1 MIKLFGFI
9 PAWGLPDISPY
20 VSKTDLYLRLAGV
33 PFSLEMLYHGDLTQT
48 SKGKLPFIDDNGTIV
63 SDTVLIEMY
72 IKNKFGDRLD
82 AGLTAAEKAISVA
95 FARMGDWSFY
105 WFLVQMRYRR
115 DEDFKIYD
123 PFWVE
128 FLSWLPVEQRAQP
141 VKEFRERLLLQFFHS
156 GMGRNSEAEVEQ
168 LAYQQIDAISDFL
181 ADKPYFHGDKA
192 TSVDSAI
199 YANLSHCM
207 FVPFP
212 SPIGKYANG
221 KPNLLAYVNR
231 IQQQHY
237 MQYDAKRAVRGPT

>member
-20 VSKTDLYLRLAGV
+20 VSKTDLYLRLAGI

-48 SKGKLPFIDDNGTIV
+48 SKGKLPFIDDGGTIV

-72 IKNKFGDRLD
+72 LKDKYGDNLD
-82 AGLTAAEKAISVA
+82 AGLTAAERAVSVA
-95 FARMGDWSFY
+95 FGRMTDWSFY

-128 FLSWLPVEQRAQP
+128 FLSWLPVEQRAAP
-141 VKEFRERLLLQFFHS
+141 VKEFRERLLAQFFHS
-156 GMGRNSEAEVEQ
+156 GMGRNSEAEVET

-181 ADKPYFHGDKA
+181 ADKTFFHGNKA
-192 TSVDSAI
+192 TSVDAAI
-199 YANLSHCM
+199 YATLTHCM

-212 SPIGKYANG
+212 SPIGKYANA

-231 IQQQHY
+231 IQKQHY
-237 MQYDAKRAVRGPT
+237 MQYDGKRAVRGPA